1 MKMPKGIRI
10 VIDGVEEK
18 DASILVK
25 LLQDK
30 LARWRGEYV
39 LGSESRKKDTLR
51 VLISAAE
58 GKLAELIGDER

>member
-25 LLQDK
+25 LLQEK
-30 LARWRGEYV
+30 ISRWEKAF
-39 LGSESRKKDTLR
+39 SRQNPEKNKDTLR

-58 GKLAELIGDER
+58 GKLAELTGDER